1 MLSGI
6 PLVIGAGRLIAANLH
21 GVASW
26 DPVSLS
32 AAAGALAICALFAA
46 LIPGQPRGIRFGPWR
61 HCERSRFQ
69 DILTPAVLRPTWIR
83 NLHSN
88 LGIPCGNSRSR
99 GVLWLPRCS
108 R

>member
-61 HCERSRFQ
+61 HCERSRF
-69 DILTPAVLRPTWIR
+69 LESRARYTLP
-83 NLHSN
+83 
-88 LGIPCGNSRSR
+88 IPSTRSCR
-99 GVLWLPRCS
+99 
-108 R
+108 